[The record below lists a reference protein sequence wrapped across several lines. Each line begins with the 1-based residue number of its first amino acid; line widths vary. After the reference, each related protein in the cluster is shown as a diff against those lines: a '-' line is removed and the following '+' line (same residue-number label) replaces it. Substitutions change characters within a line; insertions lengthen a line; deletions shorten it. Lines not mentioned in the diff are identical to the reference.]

1 MKEIVLI
8 GDPRVRT
15 IGVKECGEPL
25 VDLQTDFPHLKFD
38 ETRNHVQKSS
48 QSISFARKTIGEK
61 LTLAQTLLP
70 SGVQLLIKEC
80 YRPMWVQKG
89 FWDRYSA
96 FLRSKFPAWSEAQ
109 IADEC
114 SKLNAPVEVAPHT
127 TGDAVDLTLVNTQGE
142 WLDMGT
148 TFNASPL
155 ETQGATYSDAE
166 NISELAKTHRQ
177 ILSAAMTGAGFVNY
191 PTEWWHWSY
200 GDKYWALLRGE
211 RAAIYGSVEL
221 EPNSENREKPR

>member
-8 GDPRVRT
+8 GDPRVRA
-15 IGVKECGEPL
+15 ISVKECGEPL

-48 QSISFARKTIGEK
+48 RSISFARKTIGEK

-80 YRPMWVQKG
+80 YRPM
-89 FWDRYSA
+89 
-96 FLRSKFPAWSEAQ
+96 
-109 IADEC
+109 C
-114 SKLNAPVEVAPHT
+114 
-127 TGDAVDLTLVNTQGE
+127 
-142 WLDMGT
+142 

-155 ETQGATYSDAE
+155 ETQGATYTDAE
-166 NISELAKTHRQ
+166 NISELAKMHRRV
-177 ILSAAMTGAGFVNY
+177 LSVAMTGAGFVNY

-211 RAAIYGSVEL
+211 SAAIYGSIEL
-221 EPNSENREKPR
+221 EPNLENHEKPQ